1 MLIGYA
7 RVSKADGTQILDLQ
21 RDALT
26 DAGVDEER
34 IYEDR
39 ASGRHD
45 HRPGLEPCL
54 KALQPGNTFVVW
66 KLDRLGRNLKHL
78 VTTVEELHDRGVG
91 LRVLAGAGAEIDT
104 TTANGRLVLGIFAA
118 LAEFERE
125 LIAER
130 TRAGLAAARARGR
143 LGGRPRKMDVAMLR
157 MAMRTM
163 ADRETNAHDL
173 AKRFGMTTMTLYM
186 YVNGEGTRPE
196 AARRGPG
203 RMSQDDDI
211 PAEALLDLLRRQ
223 LDGLP
228 PRHAARRAHVESTAN
243 LFGVSRATLYRGLA
257 GQLQPRGL
265 RRADRGQPRKMARGE
280 LERYCEIV
288 AALKLRTS
296 NLKGRRLST
305 ARCIELLER
314 HGVETPQGP
323 VQAPGGLLHRA
334 TVNRYVRMTRA
345 PAAARFEARTPN
357 ALWQFDISPSDL
369 KEIEQP
375 VWIDPDRKGLPVPML
390 FSVINDRS
398 GGAYHRST
406 AVFMARQHC
415 TRQNYTGLSRRR
427 ALGDVSTF

>member
-7 RVSKADGTQILDLQ
+7 RVSKADGTQLLDLQ

-26 DAGVDEER
+26 GAGVDEDR

-45 HRPGLEPCL
+45 HRPGLEACF

-203 RMSQDDDI
+203 RMSQDGGI
-211 PAEALLDLLRRQ
+211 PVEALLDLRRR
-223 LDGLP
+223 LDDLP
-228 PRHAARRAHVESTAN
+228 PRHAGRRALVEGAAS
-243 LFGVSRATLYRGLA
+243 LFGVSRATLYRALA
-257 GQLQPRGL
+257 GQFRPRGL
-265 RRADRGQPRKMARGE
+265 RRADRGEPRKLTRLE

-296 NLKGRRLST
+296 NLKGRHLST
-305 ARCIELLER
+305 ARCIELLEES
-314 HGVETPQGP
+314 GVETPQGL
-323 VQAPGGLLHRA
+323 VHVSKGLLHKT
-334 TVNRYVRMTRA
+334 TVNRYLQ
-345 PAAARFEARTPN
+345 
-357 ALWQFDISPSDL
+357 LW
-369 KEIEQP
+369 
-375 VWIDPDRKGLPVPML
+375 G
-390 FSVINDRS
+390 
-398 GGAYHRST
+398 
-406 AVFMARQHC
+406 
-415 TRQNYTGLSRRR
+415 
-427 ALGDVSTF
+427 